1 MKTRTSGKSNLIN
14 EGKASWESTDEFAEK
29 VNEIKRELSEKYS
42 LILSAEKN
50 WFRRLQ
56 IRVRQWREMN
66 KKIDELS
73 SWKNL
78 HLGGASI
85 WNS

>member
-14 EGKASWESTDEFAEK
+14 EGKANWESTDEFTEK

-42 LILSAEKN
+42 PILLAEEN

-56 IRVRQWREMN
+56 IRVRQWCEMN

-78 HLGGASI
+78 HLRRAVI
-85 WNS
+85 

>member
-1 MKTRTSGKSNLIN
+1 MKTRTSGKNNLIN
-14 EGKASWESTDEFAEK
+14 EGKANWEGTEEFNKK

-42 LILSAEKN
+42 LILLAEKN
-50 WFRRLQ
+50 WLRRLQ
-56 IRVRQWREMN
+56 IRFRQWHETN

-78 HLGGASI
+78 HLGRAVI
-85 WNS
+85 